1 MSEMTNLN
9 SENEVNLR
17 DFVPNVKFEL
27 IPIKNLVSNQQYQ
40 RNLSTTHVEKT
51 AEHFDLYQINP
62 VKVSRRNGQ
71 NYVFNGQHTI
81 ETVARVSGSRDTP
94 VWCMVYDDL
103 EYQAEADIF
112 ANQMRYTKQLTP
124 FEIFNA
130 NIEAG
135 NELQLTI
142 KKLVESYGLKLYGS
156 TIKQNAICAISALEY
171 IYNKYGFHT
180 LDNTLYLIV
189 STWEGEPF
197 SLSANI
203 LKGAAK
209 LIYTYGD
216 NLNMSSFVERLSRIS
231 PKEVIRN
238 ARERN
243 NGSLGFAEALLVYYN
258 KRIRYPLRRELLY
271 SGKKRARFLAE
282 MGVSNSSPEET
293 ASFGVDEEYLQAEDV
308 TETIVPGDE
317 HFDENELEDMN

>member
-1 MSEMTNLN
+1 MSEVTTQDFKE
-9 SENEVNLR
+9 SVNLQ

-40 RNLSTTHVEKT
+40 RSLSTAHVEKT
-51 AEHFDLYQINP
+51 AENFDLYQINP

-124 FEIFNA
+124 YEIFNA

-142 KKLVESYGLKLYGS
+142 KKMVESYGLKLYS
-156 TIKQNAICAISALEY
+156 TVKQNTICAISALEF
-171 IYNKYGFHT
+171 IFKKYGFHT
-180 LDNTLYLIV
+180 LDKTLYLIV
-189 STWEGEPF
+189 ATWEGEPF

-203 LKGAAK
+203 IKGAAK

-216 NLNMSSFVERLSRIS
+216 SLNIDSFVERLSRIS
-231 PKEVIRN
+231 PKEIIRN
-238 ARERN
+238 GRERN

-258 KRIRYPLRRELLY
+258 KRVKYPLRRDMLY
-271 SGKKRARFLAE
+271 TGKKRIKFLAE
-282 MGVSNSSPEET
+282 MGM
-293 ASFGVDEEYLQAEDV
+293 G
-308 TETIVPGDE
+308 GDE
-317 HFDENELEDMN
+317 HDESSNYTMDEGFISPEDIEQVDTSTEEDEFDDMN